1 MDYRQH
7 IQRVI
12 AYIEEN
18 LTADMDNVSLAA
30 IAGYSEYHFLRL
42 FKEVVKMTPMDYIRK
57 RRLTE
62 IVKQMMNSNRS
73 ASDIAFE
80 YGFNSKE
87 NFTRA
92 FKSEHKILPT
102 EFRTTK
108 NSLKLYERIRFEE
121 NEWRLEPRII
131 TLPCFELVTYQSD
144 EGLPPRFWNKYNA
157 KKWSLKLSGGEVVE
171 DFGVSV
177 WNSERNQLDY
187 FIGIQKDKA
196 HGDLSGTI
204 TLNITGGLYALFETP
219 AATHFDFVST
229 IHQTWDYIYDV
240 WLPASSYCKADGYEF
255 ESYLEDSRTF
265 SEKIYIPIREKG

>member
-1 MDYRQH
+1 MDYRKH

-18 LTADMDNVSLAA
+18 LTTDMDNVSLAA

-42 FKEVVKMTPMDYIRK
+42 FKEAVKLTPMDYIRK

-62 IVKQMMNSNRS
+62 IVKQMMKSNRS

-92 FKSEHKILPT
+92 FKAEHKILPT
-102 EFRTTK
+102 EFRTSK
-108 NSLKLYERIRFEE
+108 NSLKLYERIVFDEPA
-121 NEWRLEPRII
+121 WRIEPQII
-131 TLPCFELVTYQSD
+131 TLPSFELVTYQSD
-144 EGLPPRFWNKYNA
+144 ESRPPSFWNKYNA

-171 DFGVSV
+171 DFGVSS
-177 WNSERNQLDY
+177 WNDERNHLDY
-187 FIGIQKDKA
+187 FIGIPKEQA

-204 TLNITGGLYALFETP
+204 TLNIAGGLYALFETP
-219 AATHFDFVST
+219 VATHFDFVST

-240 WLPASSYCKADGYEF
+240 WLPASGYSKADGYEF
-255 ESYLEDSRTF
+255 ESYMEDSRTF

>member
-1 MDYRQH
+1 MDYRKH

-18 LTADMDNVSLAA
+18 LTTDMDNVSLAA

-42 FKEVVKMTPMDYIRK
+42 FKEAVKLTPMDYIRK

-62 IVKQMMNSNRS
+62 IVKQMMKSNRS

-87 NFTRA
+87 NFTCA
-92 FKSEHKILPT
+92 FKAEHKILPT
-102 EFRTTK
+102 EFRTSK
-108 NSLKLYERIRFEE
+108 NSLKLYERIVFDEPA
-121 NEWRLEPRII
+121 WRIEPQII
-131 TLPCFELVTYQSD
+131 TLPSFELVTYQSD
-144 EGLPPRFWNKYNA
+144 ESRPPSFWNKYNA

-171 DFGVSV
+171 DFGVSS
-177 WNSERNQLDY
+177 WNDERNHLDY
-187 FIGIQKDKA
+187 FIGIPKEQA

-204 TLNITGGLYALFETP
+204 TLNIAGGLYALFETP
-219 AATHFDFVST
+219 VATHFDFVST

-240 WLPASSYCKADGYEF
+240 WLPASGYSKADGYEF
-255 ESYLEDSRTF
+255 ESYMEDSRTF